1 MSQHK
6 IKPIQATPELSG
18 KDAELFIR
26 QVFSK
31 PSQKE
36 IERTER
42 LLNIITS
49 CRTL

>member
-1 MSQHK
+1 MSK
-6 IKPIQATPELSG
+6 YKSKLIQATPELSG

-36 IERTER
+36 IERNER
-42 LLNIITS
+42 LLKIINK
-49 CRTL
+49 RR

>member
-1 MSQHK
+1 MSKYK

-36 IERTER
+36 IERNER
-42 LLNIITS
+42 LLKIITS
-49 CRTL
+49 CNTL

>member
-1 MSQHK
+1 MDRYR

-26 QVFSK
+26 QVFNK

-36 IERTER
+36 IERNER
-42 LLNIITS
+42 LLKRLTS
-49 CRTL
+49 YKIL